1 MKKDIMTI
9 KELSSYLNISIS
21 GIRKL
26 VRYRN
31 IPFFRI
37 GNRIYFDLNKIN
49 NWIEI
54 KEKQEEKTILF

>member
-1 MKKDIMTI
+1 MKKEIMTI

-37 GNRIYFDLNKIN
+37 GNRIYFNLNKIN
-49 NWIEI
+49 NWIET